1 MTVRLIGNMIDSFDM
16 FVLQGETDDGHVGLF
31 PSNYVTV
38 DLQVELPV
46 SLIDPAVE
54 QQHLTKRSSSNSS
67 NGTGTGTAKD
77 EVRMTNQMNGKAD
90 EDHEGESEVAAEE
103 GEEDDDGD
111 EEELDVED
119 KESRIS
125 M

>member
-1 MTVRLIGNMIDSFDM
+1 
-16 FVLQGETDDGHVGLF
+16 LQGETDDGLVGLF
-31 PSNYVTV
+31 PSNYVTA

-54 QQHLTKRSSSNSS
+54 QQHLTKRSSSNSI
-67 NGTGTGTAKD
+67 NGTGTGTGTAKD

-90 EDHEGESEVAAEE
+90 EEGESEVAAEE
-103 GEEDDDGD
+103 GKEDDDGD